1 MALTPGKCN
10 FIFLGLNIS
19 VSEVS
24 ICENFKLNN
33 TAVNE
38 ILRATID
45 MKHKLDNHVKH
56 VCKKAGKKL

>member
-10 FIFLGLNIS
+10 FIYLGLNVS

-24 ICENFKLNN
+24 ICENFKFND
-33 TAVNE
+33 TPVNE

-56 VCKKAGKKL
+56 VCKKAGIKL